1 MRSMKKMRSLRG
13 PASAG
18 LVALSLVAACDWRE
32 FSDIADTTWVDA
44 TGAPGGVGSNDFAIG
59 LAEATNEATNETK
72 QLAVISRGKLTLAFL
87 AYDAAGKLTNRQT
100 LSLDSNSGGPFE
112 SLAQA
117 PVYASDPKSGRVA
130 VSSNGKVAIGDPN
143 KSALDVAILPN
154 SAKSAAITFL
164 EVGGKTYVAAA
175 SERGVAMIDLATPTV
190 TTSVC
195 AGPAA
200 ISRII
205 AMGAAHAI
213 GGDQLIIWYENSA
226 MARTEQ
232 QAHTVAVAA
241 GACTL
246 TAVGAAVISQVLPT
260 RAEYPLVEGARI
272 LSLPDSNAVVIS
284 DPLANTVSI
293 TQFGVAVTSSMAPVP
308 DIAAVAIG
316 KLGADSYVFTGSP
329 NQDVNG
335 TTNAGRVQ
343 AIKITPTNTLET
355 APALSLFD
363 ASPDSEQRFGRAVA
377 LVPFTDG
384 TAPIVVVGANNEM
397 FTYFRS
403 QLYGE
408 RRAK

>member
-1 MRSMKKMRSLRG
+1 MRSTNLRSLLG
-13 PASAG
+13 PSSVG
-18 LVALSLVAACDWRE
+18 LVAALSLVATCDWRE
-32 FSDIADTTWVDA
+32 FSDIADTTWVA
-44 TGAPGGVGSNDFAIG
+44 STGAPSGVGSNDFAVG
-59 LAEATNEATNETK
+59 LAEANNEATNETK
-72 QLAVISRGKLTLAFL
+72 QLAVISRSKLTLAFL

-143 KSALDVAILPN
+143 KATLDVAILPN
-154 SAKSAAITFL
+154 SAKSAGLTFL
-164 EVGGKTYVAAA
+164 EIGGKTYVAAA
-175 SERGVAMIDLATPTV
+175 SERGVAMIDLAAPTV
-190 TTSVC
+190 TTSIC
-195 AGPAA
+195 TAPMA

-205 AMGAAHAI
+205 ALGTAHAS
-213 GGDQLIIWYENSA
+213 GGDQLVIWYENSP

-232 QAHTVAVAA
+232 QAHTVTVAA

-246 TAVGAAVISQVLPT
+246 AAVGAGVTSQVLPT

-272 LSLPDSNAVVIS
+272 LSVPDSDSVVIS

-293 TQFGVAVTSSMAPVP
+293 TRFAVAVTSTMVQVP
-308 DIAAVAIG
+308 DIAAVAVG
-316 KLGADSYVFTGSP
+316 KLGADAYVFAGSP
-329 NQDVNG
+329 NQDIDG
-335 TTNAGRVQ
+335 TINAGRVQ
-343 AIKITPTNTLET
+343 AIKITPSIGLENT
-355 APALSLFD
+355 PAMSLFD

-377 LVPFTDG
+377 LVPFTDAN
-384 TAPIVVVGANNEM
+384 TPIVVVGADNEM